1 MEWGKH
7 KGRTSNEELTWLR
20 QHAGVGS
27 INLLFQLYT
36 ERYGAIFTNPTSFAA
51 WLWRVGIHPTSSAG
65 LDLFPYSERLFRLML
80 QGPVRWEYYG
90 KVALPKGK
98 KAVPHWLWKYHAEG
112 YKQGAGAVF
121 ANPPYP
127 VKERQFVIKVEVL
140 ESGDPHQGAESERVY
155 QCLPDEL
162 PQGEQHEAQVPRG
175 DRATHFPSA
184 EDAEAGDDRLSVD
197 REE

>member
-20 QHAGVGS
+20 KHAGVGS
-27 INLLFQLYT
+27 ISLLFQLYT
-36 ERYGAIFTNPTSFAA
+36 ARYGEIFTNPTSFAA

-65 LDLFPYSERLFRLML
+65 VDLFPHSERLFRLML
-80 QGPVRWEYYG
+80 KGPVRWEYNG

-112 YKQGAGAVF
+112 YKQGTGAVF

-127 VKERQFVIKVEVL
+127 VKEKRFVIIQSSYPLQVPEPKRL
-140 ESGDPHQGAESERVY
+140 HLGLPGESLLRGEDEEGCAESDL
-155 QCLPDEL
+155 QSS
-162 PQGEQHEAQVPRG
+162 EQA
-175 DRATHFPSA
+175 
-184 EDAEAGDDRLSVD
+184 AEAESTDKD
-197 REE
+197 

>member
-20 QHAGVGS
+20 KHAGVGS
-27 INLLFQLYT
+27 VNLLFQLYT
-36 ERYGAIFTNPTSFAA
+36 ERYGEIFTNSTSFAA

-65 LDLFPYSERLFRLML
+65 LDLFPHSERVFRLML
-80 QGPVRWEYYG
+80 RGPVRWEYYG

-112 YKQGAGAVF
+112 YKQGTGAVF

-127 VKERQFVIKVEVL
+127 VEEKRFVIIQSSYPLQVSEPKLLHLGLPGESVL
-140 ESGDPHQGAESERVY
+140 RGEDEEGCTEGNLQSSE
-155 QCLPDEL
+155 Q
-162 PQGEQHEAQVPRG
+162 A
-175 DRATHFPSA
+175 
-184 EDAEAGDDRLSVD
+184 AEAEAADKD
-197 REE
+197 